1 MLRWRLSVGLVTLMA
16 LLIAVGIYAVWLFNN
31 LGSAVDQVLE
41 NNYRDI
47 KAINQIRV
55 ATSRIN
61 GTYFTVDRGVSGA
74 FDKTFYYDNRV
85 VIDQAMQIL
94 RTNQPSPAAFA
105 LVKRFEAALTTYFD
119 LYDQFFKPGPRRPE
133 DDRMIRQQIQ
143 DSTLL
148 VTELAEQI
156 LQANE
161 QAMFDADRVA
171 RAKSTDSIHFMLVAM
186 ALALL
191 ISGYA
196 SYRLGKSLLE
206 PIHLLTDFTG
216 KIGEGNLDITVPV
229 ISEDELGKLA
239 SSFNTMAGQL
249 RAYRQT
255 TTEQIFNLNQTM
267 EVTLATFPDPIFV
280 LDREQQIRLCNPAAQ
295 RFADDLGFVEGL
307 PPELATK
314 VGEVLETRQDYL
326 PSTFKDA
333 YYYRI
338 SDQEKSFLPRV
349 LMMWNQD
356 RTPHGVAVVLQD
368 ITRFRLLDDVKTNLV
383 STVSHELRT
392 PLTSIRMALHILL
405 EKKLGALTPKQS
417 ELLVVA
423 REDSERLLRTL
434 NDLLDLSR
442 LEDSSHELHYDRV
455 APSDILREVAGETAE
470 VAHRAGVRVELEAD
484 SHLPSL
490 PMDRVRMKHVF
501 INLIENAV
509 KHSQDQGVVTV
520 RVCPVDG
527 SLLRFSVI
535 DDGEGVP
542 AEYQSRVFEKFFR
555 VPGQPRGGAGLGLSI
570 ARQIVQAHHGHI
582 GVISEPGRGAE
593 FYCDLPLEEP
603 EKKTLSGADGGR
615 SQT

>member
-1 MLRWRLSVGLVTLMA
+1 M
-16 LLIAVGIYAVWLFNN
+16 
-31 LGSAVDQVLE
+31 
-41 NNYRDI
+41 
-47 KAINQIRV
+47 
-55 ATSRIN
+55 
-61 GTYFTVDRGVSGA
+61 
-74 FDKTFYYDNRV
+74 
-85 VIDQAMQIL
+85 
-94 RTNQPSPAAFA
+94 
-105 LVKRFEAALTTYFD
+105 
-119 LYDQFFKPGPRRPE
+119 
-133 DDRMIRQQIQ
+133 
-143 DSTLL
+143 
-148 VTELAEQI
+148 
-156 LQANE
+156 
-161 QAMFDADRVA
+161 
-171 RAKSTDSIHFMLVAM
+171 
-186 ALALL
+186 
-191 ISGYA
+191 
-196 SYRLGKSLLE
+196 
-206 PIHLLTDFTG
+206 
-216 KIGEGNLDITVPV
+216 
-229 ISEDELGKLA
+229 
-239 SSFNTMAGQL
+239 
-249 RAYRQT
+249 
-255 TTEQIFNLNQTM
+255 
-267 EVTLATFPDPIFV
+267 
-280 LDREQQIRLCNPAAQ
+280 
-295 RFADDLGFVEGL
+295 
-307 PPELATK
+307 
-314 VGEVLETRQDYL
+314 
-326 PSTFKDA
+326 
-333 YYYRI
+333 
-338 SDQEKSFLPRV
+338 
-349 LMMWNQD
+349 
-356 RTPHGVAVVLQD
+356 
-368 ITRFRLLDDVKTNLV
+368 
-383 STVSHELRT
+383 
-392 PLTSIRMALHILL
+392 
-405 EKKLGALTPKQS
+405 
-417 ELLVVA
+417 VA